1 MKHFDS
7 IIIGGGIAGLLT
19 AYQLREFNT
28 LLLDENGILTS
39 SASAAAGAF
48 LFPKVGFNT
57 EYTRFINKGIIQSLS
72 FYESI
77 GINTHNYGVTIL
89 PRDERDLEKF
99 KKYEKEITLPFKKVN
114 DGFFFETGGVVF
126 PEDIKEKIKV
136 DFEIKKVNSIYKD
149 GEYWV
154 VGEFKSKNVILAT
167 GHKSLIDI
175 PYINIRPIW
184 GERIEGTN
192 RNEKLKMKSEKLTN
206 IKTQKE
212 NLNNKLFHKNCSVG
226 IIDGIIKIGATHK
239 RNCLECRENE
249 EEANELI
256 KKAKEIIDIQD
267 FKISK
272 IIGGFRAASV
282 DYFPVIGKIIDVDKT
297 LKFNPKIVKG
307 EIPKE
312 LFYIEGLYII
322 NGMGGRGF
330 SNAYICS
337 KLLKEHILKDKDLGI
352 LDTKRLFIKWARREG
367 EEWKLR
373 IENANE
379 VSPITR

>member
-1 MKHFDS
+1 MKHFDF

-19 AYQLREFNT
+19 AYQLKDFNT
-28 LLLDENGILTS
+28 LLLDENGVLTS

-57 EYTRFINKGIIQSLS
+57 EYTRFINDAIIQSLN
-72 FYESI
+72 FYETV
-77 GINTHNYGVTIL
+77 GINTHNFGVTIL
-89 PRDERDLEKF
+89 PRDERDIEKF
-99 KKYEKEITLPFKKVN
+99 KKYEKEIMLPFKRVN
-114 DGFFFETGGVVF
+114 EGFYFKTGGVVF
-126 PEDIKEKIKV
+126 PEEIKEKIKV
-136 DFEIKKVNSIYKD
+136 DFEIKKVDSIYKE

-167 GHKSLIDI
+167 GHKNLMDI

-184 GERIEGTN
+184 GERIEG
-192 RNEKLKMKSEKLTN
+192 
-206 IKTQKE
+206 IE
-212 NLNNKLFHKNCSVG
+212 NGELRIENKLFHKNCSVG
-226 IIDGIIKIGATHK
+226 IIDGVIKIGATHK

-249 EEANELI
+249 EEARELI
-256 KKAKEIIDIQD
+256 EKAKEIIDIQD

-282 DYFPVIGKIIDVDKT
+282 DYFPVVGKIIDVEKT

-307 EIPKE
+307 EIPRE

-322 NGMGGRGF
+322 NGMGARGF

-337 KLLKEHILKDKDLGI
+337 KLLKEHILDNKDLKI

-367 EEWKLR
+367 EER
-373 IENANE
+373 IVNKKVDKQLSSE
-379 VSPITR
+379 